1 MKRKW
6 VYFLSDNLNIKDTDK
21 LKEILG
27 GKGAGLYLLAQMGLP
42 VPSAFIISTSACQY
56 YLRNKRF
63 PGGLLE
69 EVYLGIKYLEKRTGK
84 KFGDKNNPLLISVR
98 SGAKFSMPG
107 MMDTVLNLGI
117 NDEVVKGII
126 EKTNN
131 PDFAYDIYKRFI
143 EIFSDVIFGIKRE
156 EFLKIFGDDKEKT
169 VEKYKELFWEKT
181 KKEFPQ
187 DPYECLKKAI
197 EGVFN
202 SWNNPR
208 AKEYRKIYQIPE
220 DLGTAVNIQT
230 MVFGN
235 WNEKSGTGVLFT
247 RNVKNGENK
256 IYGEFLFQAQGEDL
270 VAGHVTP
277 LPLEVLKDKM
287 PEVYSK
293 LERYVKKLE
302 RKLKDVQDVEFTIED
317 GKLYFLQ
324 TRAAKRTPLAAVK
337 ITCDMVKEKLLT
349 KEEAIMRISSEDIDY
364 FLHPTFDPN
373 YPLEII
379 TKGKPASPGCAVGEI
394 VLTAEKAIE
403 MANQNKK
410 VILIRD
416 FTKADDIAGMA
427 KAEGFVTTTGG
438 ETSHAAV
445 VARGMGKPC
454 VVGCSDINIDFEKKI
469 LKIKDIILKEGDK
482 ISINGTLGEIIRGEV
497 PLIKSE
503 FPEELKL
510 LLSWAEDVA
519 KMKVRANADTPLDA
533 ENARK
538 MGAKGIGLVR
548 TEHMFFASE
557 RIKYVQLMILAENKE
572 ERREILSKLLPF
584 QKNDFKEL
592 FRVMNGLPVTIRT
605 LDPPLHEFLP
615 PREKTEAVN
624 ELTKE
629 LNVDRQVLI
638 RKIEELEEH
647 NPMMG
652 LRGCRLGIIYPEIT
666 EMQIKAIFEAACEV
680 KKEGIEVDLEIMI
693 PLVSILEEFFS
704 QKEIIEKI
712 SKEVFQEKSIKLD
725 YKIGTMM
732 ETPRACLIAKE
743 LAKYVDFFSYGTNDL
758 TQFVFGFSRDDSV
771 RFLIPYQQKRIIS
784 FEPFKTIDEEGV
796 GSLIITS
803 VKNARKI
810 NKNIKLGICGEHGG
824 DEKSILFARK
834 IEMDYVSCSPY
845 RVPKAILAAAQAE
858 IILRK
863 RKFSQITTK

>member
-21 LKEILG
+21 LKGILG
-27 GKGAGLYLLAQMGLP
+27 GKGAGLYFLARMGLP
-42 VPSAFIISTSACQY
+42 VPPAFIISTSACQY
-56 YLRNKRF
+56 YLRNKKF
-63 PGGLLE
+63 PKGLLE

-84 KFGDKNNPLLISVR
+84 RFGNKDNPLLISVR

-107 MMDTVLNLGI
+107 MMDTILNLGI

-126 EKTNN
+126 RKTNN

-156 EFLKIFGDDKEKT
+156 EFWKISVDDKEKT
-169 VEKYKELFWEKT
+169 IEKYKELFYERA

-187 DPYECLKKAI
+187 DPYECLKMAI

-220 DLGTAVNIQT
+220 DLGTAVNIQA

-235 WNEKSGTGVLFT
+235 WNERSGTGVLFT

-287 PEVYSK
+287 PEIYSK

-337 ITCDMVKEKLLT
+337 IACDMVKEKLLT
-349 KEEAIMRISSEDIDY
+349 KEEAIMRISGEDIDY

-394 VLTAEKAIE
+394 VLSAEKAIE
-403 MANQNKK
+403 IAKQNRK
-410 VILIRD
+410 VILVRD
-416 FTKADDIAGMA
+416 FTKADDVAGMA

-454 VVGCSDINIDFEKKI
+454 IVGCSEIDIDFENKI

-482 ISINGTLGEIIRGEV
+482 ISINGATGEIIKGEV

-510 LLSWAEDVA
+510 LLSWAEKIA
-519 KMKVRANADTPLDA
+519 KMKVRANADTPIDA
-533 ENARK
+533 ENAKK
-538 MGAKGIGLVR
+538 MGANGIGLAR
-548 TEHMFFASE
+548 TEHMFFAKE
-557 RIKYVQLMILAENKE
+557 RIKYVQLMILAKDEKE
-572 ERREILSKLLPF
+572 RKDILSKLLPF

-592 FRVMNGLPVTIRT
+592 FRVMDGLPVTIRT

-615 PREKTEAVN
+615 PKEKTEAIN
-624 ELTKE
+624 ELAKE
-629 LNVDRQVLI
+629 LNIDKQVLI

-666 EMQIKAIFEAACEV
+666 EMQIRAIFEAACEV
-680 KKEGIEVDLEIMI
+680 KQEGIKVNLEIMV
-693 PLVSILEEFFS
+693 PLVSILEEFLF
-704 QKEIIEKI
+704 QKEIVENI
-712 SKEVFQEKSIKLD
+712 SKEVFREKGVKLD

-743 LAKYVDFFSYGTNDL
+743 LAKYADFFSYGTNDL
-758 TQFVFGFSRDDSV
+758 TQFVFGFSRDDSPK
-771 RFLIPYQQKRIIS
+771 FLVPYQQRKIIN
-784 FEPFKTIDEEGV
+784 FEPFKTIDEKGV
-796 GSLIITS
+796 GSLILDS
-803 VKNARKI
+803 VLEAKRI
-810 NKNIKLGICGEHGG
+810 NKNIKIGICGEHGG

-834 IEMDYVSCSPY
+834 IGMDYVSCSPY
-845 RVPKAILAAAQAE
+845 RVPKALLAAAQAE
-858 IILRK
+858 IILK
-863 RKFSQITTK
+863 KKKITQITTK

>member
-1 MKRKW
+1 MKRRW
-6 VYFLSDNLNIKDTDK
+6 VYFLSDNLNIKNRDR

-27 GKGAGLYLLAQMGLP
+27 GKGAGLYLLSQMGLP
-42 VPSAFIISTSACQY
+42 VPPAFIIATSACRY
-56 YLRNKRF
+56 YLKNRKF
-63 PGGLLE
+63 PKGLWE
-69 EVYLGIKYLEKRTGK
+69 EVYLGIKYLEKKTK
-84 KFGDKNNPLLISVR
+84 KRFGNKNNPLLISVR

-107 MMDTVLNLGI
+107 MMDTILNLGI

-126 EKTNN
+126 ERTNN

-156 EFLKIFGDDKEKT
+156 EFSKISGNREKII
-169 VEKYKELFWEKT
+169 EKYKELFYERT
-181 KKEFPQ
+181 KRDFPQ
-187 DPYECLKKAI
+187 DPYECLKMAI

-247 RNVKNGENK
+247 RNVKNGENN

-277 LPLEVLKDKM
+277 LPLEVLKEKL
-287 PEVYSK
+287 PQVYIK
-293 LERYVKKLE
+293 LEKYVKKLE
-302 RKLKDVQDVEFTIED
+302 KKLKDVQDVEFTIED

-324 TRAAKRTPLAAVK
+324 TRAAKRTPLAGVK
-337 ITCDMVKEKLLT
+337 IACEMVKEKLIT
-349 KEEAIMRISSEDIDY
+349 KEEAIMRISGEDIDY

-379 TKGKPASPGCAVGEI
+379 AKGKPASPGCAVGEI

-403 MANQNKK
+403 RANENRK
-410 VILIRD
+410 VILVRD
-416 FTKADDIAGMA
+416 FTKADDVAGMA
-427 KAEGFVTTTGG
+427 RAEGFVTTTGG

-454 VVGCSDINIDFEKKI
+454 IVGCSDINIDMEKKI

-482 ISINGTLGEIIRGEV
+482 ISINGTTGEIIKGEV

-510 LLSWAEDVA
+510 LLSWAEKIA
-519 KMKVRANADTPLDA
+519 KMKVRANADTPIDA

-538 MGAKGIGLVR
+538 MGAKGIGLAR
-548 TEHMFFASE
+548 TEHMFFAPE
-557 RIKYVQLMILAENKE
+557 RIKYVQLMILAKEKE
-572 ERREILSKLLPF
+572 ERKEILSKLLPF
-584 QKNDFKEL
+584 QKEDFKEL

-615 PREKTEAVN
+615 PKEKIEAIK
-624 ELTKE
+624 ELAKE
-629 LNVDRQVLI
+629 LNVNEETLI
-638 RKIEELEEH
+638 RKIEELAEH

-666 EMQIKAIFEAACEV
+666 EMQIRAILEAACEV

-693 PLVSILEEFFS
+693 PLVSVLEEFLS
-704 QKEIIEKI
+704 QKEIIEKV
-712 SKEVFQEKSIKLD
+712 SKEVFEKRGLKLN

-732 ETPRACLIAKE
+732 ETPRACLIAQE

-758 TQFVFGFSRDDSV
+758 TQFVFGFSRDDSAK
-771 RFLIPYQQKRIIS
+771 FLISYEQKKIID
-784 FEPFKTIDEEGV
+784 FEPFKTIDEKGV
-796 GSLIITS
+796 GSLIANS
-803 VKNARKI
+803 VKSARRVKR
-810 NKNIKLGICGEHGG
+810 NIKIGICGEHGG

-834 IEMDYVSCSPY
+834 LGMDYVSCSPY
-845 RVPKAILAAAQAE
+845 RVPKAILASAQAE

-863 RKFSQITTK
+863 KKFNQITTK

>member
-6 VYFLSDNLNIKDTDK
+6 VYFLSDNLNIKNSDK

-27 GKGAGLYLLAQMGLP
+27 GKGAGLYFLAKMGLP
-42 VPSAFIISTSACQY
+42 VPPAFIISTSACRY
-56 YLRNKRF
+56 YLKNKKL
-63 PGGLLE
+63 PKGLLK
-69 EVYLGIKYLEKRTGK
+69 EVYLGIEYLEKRTK
-84 KFGDKNNPLLISVR
+84 KRFGNKDNPLLVSVR

-107 MMDTVLNLGI
+107 MMDTILNLGI
-117 NDEVVKGII
+117 NDEVVEGLIK
-126 EKTNN
+126 KTNN

-143 EIFSDVIFGIKRE
+143 EIFSEIIFGIKRE
-156 EFLKIFGDDKEKT
+156 EFLKISDNKEKT
-169 VEKYKELFWEKT
+169 IEKYKEIFYEKT
-181 KKEFPQ
+181 KREFPQ
-187 DPYECLKKAI
+187 NPYECLKMAI

-220 DLGTAVNIQT
+220 DLGTAVNIQA

-235 WNEKSGTGVLFT
+235 WDEKSGTGVLFT

-256 IYGEFLFQAQGEDL
+256 IYGEFLFKAQGEDL

-277 LPLEVLKDKM
+277 LPLETLKEKM
-287 PEVYSK
+287 PKVYIK

-302 RKLKDVQDVEFTIED
+302 KKLRDVQDVEFTIEN

-324 TRAAKRTPLAAVK
+324 TRAAKRTPLAAIK
-337 ITCDMVKEKLLT
+337 IACDMVKERLIT

-373 YPLEII
+373 HPLEII
-379 TKGKPASPGCAVGEI
+379 AKGKPASPGCAVGEI

-403 MANQNKK
+403 VANQNRK
-410 VILIRD
+410 VILVRN
-416 FTKADDIAGMA
+416 FTKADDVAGMA
-427 KAEGFVTTTGG
+427 KSEGFVTTTGG

-454 VVGCSDINIDFEKKI
+454 IVGCADIIIDFEKKI
-469 LKIKDIILKEGDK
+469 LKIKNLILKEGDK
-482 ISINGTLGEIIRGEV
+482 ISINGTTGEIIKGEV

-503 FPEELKL
+503 FPQELNL
-510 LLSWAEDVA
+510 LLSWADEIA
-519 KMKVRANADTPLDA
+519 KIKVRANADTPIDA
-533 ENARK
+533 ENAKK
-538 MGAKGIGLVR
+538 MGAKGIGLAR
-548 TEHMFFASE
+548 TEHMFFAPE
-557 RIKYVQLMILAENKE
+557 RIKYVQLMILAKDEKE
-572 ERREILSKLLPF
+572 RKEILSKLLPF

-592 FRVMNGLPVTIRT
+592 FKVMNGLPVTIRT

-615 PREKTEAVN
+615 PKEKVEAIN
-624 ELTKE
+624 QLASE
-629 LNVDRQVLI
+629 LNVNKEILI

-666 EMQIKAIFEAACEV
+666 EMQVRAILEAACEA
-680 KKEGIEVDLEIMI
+680 KKEGIEVNLEIMI
-693 PLVSILEEFFS
+693 PLVSLVEEFLS
-704 QKEIIEKI
+704 QKKIIEKV
-712 SKEVFQEKSIKLD
+712 SKEVFEKEGVKLN
-725 YKIGTMM
+725 YKIGTMI

-758 TQFVFGFSRDDSV
+758 TQFVFGFSRDDSEK
-771 RFLIPYQQKRIIS
+771 FLIPYQQKRIIN

-803 VKNARKI
+803 VLNAKKI
-810 NKNIKLGICGEHGG
+810 NKNIKIGICGEHGG
-824 DEKSILFARK
+824 DEKSIFFAKK
-834 IEMDYVSCSPY
+834 INIDYVSCSPY
-845 RVPKAILAAAQAE
+845 RVPKARLAAAQAE
-858 IILRK
+858 IYLRNK
-863 RKFSQITTK
+863 KISLITTK